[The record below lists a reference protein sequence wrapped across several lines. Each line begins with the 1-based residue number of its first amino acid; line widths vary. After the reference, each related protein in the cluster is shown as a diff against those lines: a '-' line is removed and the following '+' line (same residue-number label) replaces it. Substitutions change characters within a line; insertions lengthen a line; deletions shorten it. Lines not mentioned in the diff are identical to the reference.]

1 MFVRGISLLHG
12 GWRNSDRSIESPY
25 LVRTK
30 NLQATPILLLS
41 QKIVSKHWFQQF
53 GEQLALHIMARRCN
67 VPQTGTHIEGEQS
80 LKVPDYNLTV
90 REMEQLLPARLPY
103 FHRIAHGFLGDATD
117 AEDTVQDAL
126 LTAYKH
132 LNQFRGD
139 SQLSTW
145 ITTIVCNCARMQLRR
160 RPRQTYVSL
169 DEPIGE
175 ERECPLSEQLA
186 GNHPS
191 PEDDY
196 RCSELRRHLDR
207 AATQLAP
214 SLRRTFHLR
223 DVEGLSIRETAQIL
237 GVSGGTVKAQLS
249 RARAQM
255 RRLLSKRRPP
265 KRGSAPPIIF

>member
-1 MFVRGISLLHG
+1 
-12 GWRNSDRSIESPY
+12 
-25 LVRTK
+25 
-30 NLQATPILLLS
+30 
-41 QKIVSKHWFQQF
+41 
-53 GEQLALHIMARRCN
+53 
-67 VPQTGTHIEGEQS
+67 
-80 LKVPDYNLTV
+80 
-90 REMEQLLPARLPY
+90 MEQLLPTRLPY
-103 FHRIAHGFLGDATD
+103 FRRIAHRFLRDATD
-117 AEDTVQDAL
+117 AEDAVQDAL
-126 LTAYKH
+126 LRAYKH

-160 RPRQTYVSL
+160 QPRQTYVSL

-196 RCSELRRHLDR
+196 RRFELRRHLDR

-265 KRGSAPPIIF
+265 KRGTAPPIIV